1 MQIRNAREEWN
12 RILIRKGGFHRN
24 RNVVRRRGCRR
35 SERRRTRWK
44 RGGREDVGSF
54 LPLNSKVSTF
64 QLGHV
69 HLYPM
74 GAYVC
79 TDALG
84 IQPSSPLLMEIEKY
98 EVKITAPRN
107 SRIRFLGNQ
116 ILEANDRIVAIL
128 VRVLES
134 CFRKW
139 NSRFL
144 VRFEFRNGW
153 ISSVEL
159 NKRIA
164 SSFFF
169 FFVIGILLSKVKK
182 SFFHFLKNYFPRI

>member
-1 MQIRNAREEWN
+1 MHGRNGTGSWSGKVAFIVTGTWFDDED
-12 RILIRKGGFHRN
+12 
-24 RNVVRRRGCRR
+24 VVEAKED
-35 SERRRTRWK
+35 ERDGK
-44 RGGREDVGSF
+44 GGREDVGSF

-164 SSFFF
+164 SSFFL

>member
-44 RGGREDVGSF
+44 RGGEKIGSF

-164 SSFFF
+164 SSFLF

>member
-1 MQIRNAREEWN
+1 ME
-12 RILIRKGGFHRN
+12 K
-24 RNVVRRRGCRR
+24 
-35 SERRRTRWK
+35 
-44 RGGREDVGSF
+44 GGREDVGSF

-169 FFVIGILLSKVKK
+169 FFRYWDIAFESERKLFP
-182 SFFHFLKNYFPRI
+182 FFEKLFSSNIMDFMENRQRDRWKLPFD